1 MCVGCVGL
9 VRLLSGFEKYT
20 PSRKGLY
27 LPQVCICK
35 SGSQQMDAC
44 REVYRAWMKTHHV
57 ACTVYMQQSTP
68 CRVRRQGIYPPQH
81 FSIHIPH
88 IKSRVPTVMV
98 EVKSHFLHY
107 PFLSLYPFTR
117 PQLEFGGGRPLASA
131 TSDLLRM
138 ILSPKETFSRAIGQ
152 RTFGHEMAMLD
163 ESCGWRDGVEGVDG
177 VTSFWSFL

>member
-1 MCVGCVGL
+1 
-9 VRLLSGFEKYT
+9 
-20 PSRKGLY
+20 
-27 LPQVCICK
+27 
-35 SGSQQMDAC
+35 
-44 REVYRAWMKTHHV
+44 
-57 ACTVYMQQSTP
+57 
-68 CRVRRQGIYPPQH
+68 
-81 FSIHIPH
+81 
-88 IKSRVPTVMV
+88 MV
-98 EVKSHFLHY
+98 EVKSYFLHY

-177 VTSFWSFL
+177 MTSFWSFLWFFFSSMGKLGVRFVVGRARLFPFSFFFLSFSFFSFMCLDAKLTLQYNT

>member
-1 MCVGCVGL
+1 MLHVL
-9 VRLLSGFEKYT
+9 YT
-20 PSRKGLY
+20 CSK
-27 LPQVCICK
+27 
-35 SGSQQMDAC
+35 AH
-44 REVYRAWMKTHHV
+44 RART
-57 ACTVYMQQSTP
+57 T
-68 CRVRRQGIYPPQH
+68 YPRYPQH
-81 FSIHIPH
+81 QLSIHIPQ
-88 IKSRVPTVMV
+88 IGSRVPTVMV

-163 ESCGWRDGVEGVDG
+163 ESCGRRDGVEGVDG
-177 VTSFWSFL
+177 MTSFWSFL

>member
-1 MCVGCVGL
+1 MLHVL
-9 VRLLSGFEKYT
+9 YT
-20 PSRKGLY
+20 CSKAHRA
-27 LPQVCICK
+27 
-35 SGSQQMDAC
+35 GS
-44 REVYRAWMKTHHV
+44 T
-57 ACTVYMQQSTP
+57 
-68 CRVRRQGIYPPQH
+68 YPRYPQH
-81 FSIHIPH
+81 LLNIHIFCY
-88 IKSRVPTVMV
+88 KSRVLTVMV

-163 ESCGWRDGVEGVDG
+163 EPCGWRDGVEGVDG
-177 VTSFWSFL
+177 MTSFWLFFGLFCVSPGKLRVRFVVGRGRFFLFFSFSFFSFVYHAKLTVL

>member
-1 MCVGCVGL
+1 
-9 VRLLSGFEKYT
+9 
-20 PSRKGLY
+20 
-27 LPQVCICK
+27 
-35 SGSQQMDAC
+35 
-44 REVYRAWMKTHHV
+44 
-57 ACTVYMQQSTP
+57 
-68 CRVRRQGIYPPQH
+68 
-81 FSIHIPH
+81 
-88 IKSRVPTVMV
+88 MV

-163 ESCGWRDGVEGVDG
+163 KSCGWRDGVKGVDG
-177 VTSFWSFL
+177 MTSFWSFL

>member
-1 MCVGCVGL
+1 
-9 VRLLSGFEKYT
+9 
-20 PSRKGLY
+20 
-27 LPQVCICK
+27 
-35 SGSQQMDAC
+35 
-44 REVYRAWMKTHHV
+44 
-57 ACTVYMQQSTP
+57 
-68 CRVRRQGIYPPQH
+68 
-81 FSIHIPH
+81 
-88 IKSRVPTVMV
+88 MV

-177 VTSFWSFL
+177 MTSFWSFLWFFLYMGKLRVRFVVGRGNFFLFFSFSSFMYLEAKLTVL

>member
-1 MCVGCVGL
+1 
-9 VRLLSGFEKYT
+9 
-20 PSRKGLY
+20 
-27 LPQVCICK
+27 
-35 SGSQQMDAC
+35 
-44 REVYRAWMKTHHV
+44 
-57 ACTVYMQQSTP
+57 
-68 CRVRRQGIYPPQH
+68 
-81 FSIHIPH
+81 
-88 IKSRVPTVMV
+88 MV

-177 VTSFWSFL
+177 MTSFWSFL

>member
-1 MCVGCVGL
+1 MDENAPCCMYCIHAAEHTVQG
-9 VRLLSGFEKYT
+9 VRT
-20 PSRKGLY
+20 
-27 LPQVCICK
+27 
-35 SGSQQMDAC
+35 
-44 REVYRAWMKTHHV
+44 
-57 ACTVYMQQSTP
+57 
-68 CRVRRQGIYPPQH
+68 QGIYPPH
-81 FSIHIPH
+81 HLSIHIPP
-88 IKSRVPTVMV
+88 IGSRASTVMV
-98 EVKSHFLHY
+98 EVKFHFLHY

-177 VTSFWSFL
+177 MTSFCSFL

>member
-1 MCVGCVGL
+1 MYCIHAAKHTVQG
-9 VRLLSGFEKYT
+9 VRT
-20 PSRKGLY
+20 
-27 LPQVCICK
+27 
-35 SGSQQMDAC
+35 
-44 REVYRAWMKTHHV
+44 
-57 ACTVYMQQSTP
+57 
-68 CRVRRQGIYPPQH
+68 QGIYPPQH

-88 IKSRVPTVMV
+88 FKSRVPTVMV

-163 ESCGWRDGVEGVDG
+163 EPCGWRDGVEGVDG
-177 VTSFWSFL
+177 MTSF